1 MSDKEKIYIPHQRYK
16 GGNRD
21 YFSHFSVTFEKA
33 GKFIIVFVR
42 VVLGKEAV
50 DGFTRPQQENNV
62 R

>member
-1 MSDKEKIYIPHQRYK
+1 MSDKEKTSIPHQRYK

-21 YFSHFSVTFEKA
+21 YCSHFSVTFEKA

-42 VVLGKEAV
+42 VVLGKGAV